1 MTQEMLWFVHVFDD
15 YVERYKLAKNFCP
28 DDLLTCCHDLSET
41 EREWLENWIR
51 VWNILGKQEKN
62 NES

>member
-15 YVERYKLAKNFCP
+15 YVERYKLAKNFSP

-51 VWNILGKQEKN
+51 VWNILGKQEQ
-62 NES
+62 E